1 MVETIKKFVEDVRKE
16 MNKVSWPTR
25 EQLQEAT
32 TVVIVACLVVAV
44 AVYIVDTGMTLL
56 MSSLF

>member
-1 MVETIKKFVEDVRKE
+1 MIESIKKFVEDVRKE

-25 EQLQEAT
+25 EQLREAT

-44 AVYIVDTGMTLL
+44 CVYVIDTGMTLL
-56 MSSLF
+56 MKSLF

>member
-1 MVETIKKFVEDVRKE
+1 MIEGIKKFVEDVRKE

-25 EQLQEAT
+25 EQLREAT

-44 AVYIVDTGMTLL
+44 CVYIVDTGMTLL
-56 MSSLF
+56 MRSLF